1 MAERVVAGVPQV
13 LRAPAGAEGRVRA
26 DAGRFDD
33 AVLVPVAAL
42 AAAERERAIDAA
54 HAGDDGA
61 RELVRQGVAVVKLSA
76 TNRLLERV
84 ERRLDTPRRGRVPE
98 RRAQALGD
106 LGLGRPAEAL
116 TRKTDRPRRTARPR
130 HDENGESAHAD
141 PDCADAHPL
150 TVACQSERAKLS
162 RVEGRSELVE
172 ALSRLSL
179 FADLSEPQLQD
190 VAHSADEEVFEDGR
204 RILREN
210 LSGSGLFFVLDGDV
224 SVRLAGRELA
234 RLGRGEFFGE
244 ISVVL
249 QTAPMAD
256 VVAASLVRCLV
267 VPGPEVERFLVE
279 RPRVLYRMFQAEARR
294 LMAAE
299 RRAAGL

>member
-1 MAERVVAGVPQV
+1 M
-13 LRAPAGAEGRVRA
+13 
-26 DAGRFDD
+26 
-33 AVLVPVAAL
+33 
-42 AAAERERAIDAA
+42 
-54 HAGDDGA
+54 
-61 RELVRQGVAVVKLSA
+61 
-76 TNRLLERV
+76 
-84 ERRLDTPRRGRVPE
+84 
-98 RRAQALGD
+98 
-106 LGLGRPAEAL
+106 
-116 TRKTDRPRRTARPR
+116 
-130 HDENGESAHAD
+130 
-141 PDCADAHPL
+141 
-150 TVACQSERAKLS
+150 
-162 RVEGRSELVE
+162 EGRSELVE

-190 VAHSADEEVFEDGR
+190 VAHSADEEVFEEGR

-279 RPRVLYRMFQAEARR
+279 RPRVLYRIFQAEARR